1 MDIIY
6 THGGGAI
13 IESVFNVIASIIG
26 QDYYR
31 TIITMGGL
39 IGLFWILLRN
49 AVRIN
54 WGDSAKTMMIAI
66 SAYYFMF
73 IPKMDVAIHDVTDY
87 GQVRQVDNVP
97 WVLGR
102 LTSITTSLGYH
113 MSKPFDQFFSLPE
126 SQQYQAYGFLFG
138 SDLQSNLNKAAI
150 RDPMLRENT
159 KEFINE
165 CLISAIQMGQYSVSD
180 IRHSPNLFSLLKS
193 TMSNTLDVMDW
204 QVPRSPY
211 GYEYQKLNCG
221 TAFQKIESGLIAD
234 QPNIIKWIAND
245 MKAIRFITESLS
257 NNQDLDIDST
267 INAQIAEQ
275 ANFFMNIS
283 DSSRNILFHTVL
295 RNSIIDATATDV
307 ENYSKSVSSIQSNN
321 TMFIVGQGA
330 RQFVVL
336 WKILFE
342 ALIYG
347 GYILLIPLMF
357 IIGAEQR
364 LVSYCKKLLE
374 LQLWS
379 PLYAILNGIAVKSHQ
394 LYLKNFQYEGASIAN
409 IESINNS
416 IDMLSLLSG
425 FAVIMIPFLAKMFMT
440 SFDSLTHMAGMM
452 MSPVMQASHS
462 TAAEVTSGNFNLGN
476 TSIGNHSWSNVN
488 ANKSDIANIS
498 TGADGIRTFTNQDGT
513 KTYDGTLLENKFT
526 DFNLSYGKNIS
537 SSLTQQ
543 QESYLTRGEDLRN
556 SSIESMNT
564 SWSKLSESAQHYQN
578 AVQNGESW
586 TKDVSQ
592 EMQDV
597 YKTVS
602 SINATY
608 GAQAK
613 GGVNFLGNG
622 GGIYA
627 SLEGQNRADAEEL
640 LQQTD
645 RLSKSGSFTTSNEEL
660 NSLNESVS
668 NHYNQSLEQQKSSA
682 EYLDNAT
689 RIADLKQQITSSDIA
704 HQQSLNNEF
713 IDYLRDDRGLFDR
726 QIKNIVANSHGEEE
740 QELISDFI
748 EYKTDKL
755 LDPLNIDFA
764 SNDMKQDFAN
774 DTKSFDQNSK
784 IEDRFKQNEELIAK
798 EGDKVNKNI
807 DSNIES
813 EVEGGFKEIS
823 DNPNIDNMKKPE
835 INKKDLDWKND

>member
-6 THGGGAI
+6 THGGGAFV
-13 IESVFNVIASIIG
+13 EWVFNAVASIIG
-26 QDYYR
+26 QDSYK

-54 WGDSAKTMMIAI
+54 WGDSAKTMMIAV

-102 LTSITTSLGYH
+102 LASMTSAIGYN
-113 MSKPFDQFFSLPE
+113 MTKPFDQIFSLPE
-126 SQQYQAYGFLFG
+126 SQQYQEYGYLFG
-138 SDLQSNLNKAAI
+138 VDIINQSNKAII

-165 CLISAIQMGQYSVSD
+165 CLISAMQMGQYSVAE
-180 IRHSPNLFSLLKS
+180 IRTSSNLFTLLKS
-193 TMSNTLDVMDW
+193 TMKNTLDVMDW
-204 QVPRSPY
+204 QVPRSPN

-221 TAFQKIESGLIAD
+221 DAFQKIETGLIAD
-234 QPNIIKWIAND
+234 HPNIINWISNNI
-245 MKAIRFITESLS
+245 KASKFITGSLFT
-257 NNQDLDIDST
+257 NQDIDIDPT
-267 INAQIAEQ
+267 VNTQIAEQ

-283 DSSRNILFHTVL
+283 DSSRNLLFHTVI
-295 RNSIIDATATDV
+295 RNAIKDATATDA
-307 ENYSKSVSSIQSNN
+307 ESYSKAVSSLQSNN
-321 TMFIVGQGA
+321 MMHIAGEMAKQA
-330 RQFVVL
+330 VVL
-336 WKILFE
+336 WRIFFEILLY
-342 ALIYG
+342 A

-364 LVSYCKKLLE
+364 LISYCKKLLE
-374 LQLWS
+374 LQLWM
-379 PLYAILNGIAVKSHQ
+379 PLYAIFNGIAIRVQSLQ
-394 LYLKNFQYEGASIAN
+394 LKNFANEGASIAN
-409 IESINNS
+409 IEAMNDGLSQ
-416 IDMLSLLSG
+416 LSLLSG
-425 FAVIMIPFLAKMFMT
+425 FAVIMIPFFAKMLM
-440 SFDSLTHMAGMM
+440 SNFDSLTHMAGMM
-452 MSPVMQASHS
+452 MSPVIQTANS
-462 TAAEVTSGNFNLGN
+462 TAAEVTSGNYNLGN

-513 KTYDGTLLENKFT
+513 KTYDGTLLENKFA

-556 SSIESMNT
+556 SSIESLNT

-597 YKTVS
+597 YATANS
-602 SINATY
+602 LNASLSTSTS
-608 GAQAK
+608 
-613 GGVNFLGNG
+613 GGVKLFGNG
-622 GGIYA
+622 VSI
-627 SLEGQNRADAEEL
+627 EGRAGMEIQAEARDTL
-640 LQQTD
+640 LKID

-713 IDYLRDDRGLFDR
+713 VEYLRDDRGLFNR
-726 QIKNIVANSHGEEE
+726 QIKDIVANSHGEEE
-740 QELISDFI
+740 QEFISDFI
-748 EYKTDKL
+748 QYKTDKL

-774 DTKSFDQNSK
+774 DTKSFDQNNQ
-784 IEDRFKQNEELIAK
+784 IEDRFKQNEKLIAK
-798 EGDKVNKNI
+798 EVDKNI
-807 DSNIES
+807 DSNVKN

-835 INKKDLDWKND
+835 IGN